1 MKIEFTL
8 ADFDYDLP
16 KNMIAQYPAEKREKS
31 KLMIV
36 NRGDRSIKI
45 DTFENIISYLN
56 EDNILVINE
65 TKVIP
70 ARLLGRKPTGGKIEV
85 LLLEQVDENT
95 WKCLV
100 KPGRRLKVGS
110 EIILGNILRGKII
123 EWGDQ
128 GERLIR
134 FTYEGNFFSI
144 IYKIGKVPLP
154 PYIKREATELDA
166 VRYQTIFADKNGSVA
181 APTAGLHFTEDIF
194 KTLHEKGLETVKVNL
209 RIGLDTFRPV
219 TAENIEEHN
228 MHTEYCEIPEESAK
242 KINHAR
248 QSGKKVVAVGTTSVR
263 TLESFAKNGL
273 LTSGE
278 MYTNI
283 FIYPGY
289 RFKIVDSM
297 ITNFHLP
304 RSTLLM
310 LVSAFAG
317 YDLIVEAYQRA
328 IAEKFRFYSYGDAML
343 IL

>member
-1 MKIEFTL
+1 MTRKFTL
-8 ADFDYDLP
+8 SDFDYHLP
-16 KNMIAQYPAEKREKS
+16 EDMIAQYPAEKREKS

-36 NRGDRSIKI
+36 DRPSKSIQI
-45 DTFENIISYLN
+45 DTFENIISYL
-56 EDNILVINE
+56 DKDDILVMNE

-70 ARLLGRKPTGGKIEV
+70 ARLLGKKPTGGKIEV
-85 LLLEQVDENT
+85 LILEQVDEHT

-110 EIILGNILRGKII
+110 EMILGNVLHGKII
-123 EWGDQ
+123 EWGEQ
-128 GERLIR
+128 GERVIR
-134 FTYEGNFFSI
+134 FSYEGDFFSI
-144 IYKIGKVPLP
+144 IDKIGKMPLP

-166 VRYQTIFADKNGSVA
+166 ARYQTVFADKNGSVA
-181 APTAGLHFTEDIF
+181 APTAGLHFTDDIF
-194 KTLHEKGLETVKVNL
+194 KNLHGKGLEKAKVNL

-219 TAENIEEHN
+219 TTEKIEDHT
-228 MHTEYCEIPEESAK
+228 MHTEYCEIPKHSAK
-242 KINHAR
+242 KINRAR
-248 QSGKKVVAVGTTSVR
+248 QSGKRVVALGTTSVR
-263 TLESFAKNGL
+263 TLESFAKDGI

-278 MYTNI
+278 MHTDI

-289 RFKIVDSM
+289 TFKMVDVM

-317 YDLIVEAYQRA
+317 YELIMKAYHTA
-328 IAEKFRFYSYGDAML
+328 IENNFRFYSYGDAMV